1 MKKLQKIT
9 CLLLCLCLCLLAAC
23 ANTGSSGLSSPSP
36 ASTDS
41 GTSGSQPPAQST
53 GEPGGAGPSN
63 AMPIADGTVK
73 LVVAAPDNQ
82 YTVKSYAENLPVWKL
97 IEEKTGVLIEWE
109 VIERTKYDEIMSI
122 RIASNADMPDVFK
135 IPAKLKIADLSKQNV
150 ILPLDDLMAQ
160 YAPNAVANIEKYPI
174 TGALGKDMNGKIC
187 AFVIYRTGQDANAR
201 TPIIRK
207 DWLDKLGLDIPKTLD
222 EFYTVM
228 QRFAHDDPNGNGL
241 ADEIA
246 VMNSTY
252 LEAFFF
258 ASAFGLPSVPTEFL
272 ADENGKVFYTYTS
285 EPYRKTL
292 EFVNKLYNEKLLS
305 PDILTNDNE
314 TVESTIP
321 KNIVGIGVQS
331 PGVDI
336 RWDGF
341 VQATGVPEANYVVIN
356 PPVDETGKVV
366 AVKKSPIGP
375 IWSISPQCKNPEI
388 AIRWLDYVMF
398 GEGTLYHEWGIPGQS
413 FDLDANGKP
422 YLTEWTLKN
431 PDGLDAN
438 SALRSIGAFTPGFS
452 VETIEFMEGKLL
464 PKTVEAIAAVKPNL
478 VDPYLTVSA
487 TEEESDI
494 YDSLYTDINT
504 YVTEMLQKF
513 IVGTEPLS
521 KWESFVQTVEKMGLS
536 TLIEIE
542 QAKYDRTYG

>member
-1 MKKLQKIT
+1 MKRISVFL
-9 CLLLCLCLCLLAAC
+9 CLLLCVSLFAAC
-23 ANTGSSGLSSPSP
+23 SGSNAPAQSSSPAQP
-36 ASTDS
+36 
-41 GTSGSQPPAQST
+41 SGSQQAAQSQPSGSEPA
-53 GEPGGAGPSN
+53 GEGTN
-63 AMPIADGTVK
+63 EMPIGDGSTT

-82 YTVKSYAENLPVWKL
+82 YTVKSYAENLPVWQL

-109 VIERTKYDEIMSI
+109 VTERTKYDEIMSI
-122 RIASNADMPDVFK
+122 RIASNADMPDLFK
-135 IPAKLKIADLSKQNV
+135 VPAKLKIADLAKQNV

-160 YAPNAVANIEKYPI
+160 YAPNAIANIAKFPI
-174 TGALGKDMNGKIC
+174 TGALGKDMDGRIC

-207 DWLDKLGLDIPKTLD
+207 DWLDKFNLEIPRTLD
-222 EFYTVM
+222 EFYTAM
-228 QRFAHDDPNGNGL
+228 QHFANDDPNGNSV

-246 VMNSTY
+246 VMNSNY

-272 ADENGKVFYTYTS
+272 AGDDGKVFYTYTS
-285 EPYRKTL
+285 EPYRQTL
-292 EFVNKLYNEKLLS
+292 SYVNKLYSERLLS

-341 VQATGVPEANYVVIN
+341 VQAAGDPNANHVVIN
-356 PPVDETGKVV
+356 PPVDESGRVV

-375 IWSISPQCKNPEI
+375 MWSISPQCDKPEV

-413 FDLDANGKP
+413 FDFDANGKP
-422 YLTEWTLKN
+422 YLTDWTLNN

-438 SALRSIGAFTPGFS
+438 SAVRSIGAFTPGFS
-452 VETIEFMEGKLL
+452 VETLEFMEGKLL
-464 PKTVEAIAAVKPNL
+464 QKTVDAIADVKPNL

-487 TEEESDI
+487 TAEEADV
-494 YDSLYTDINT
+494 YDALYTDINT

-513 IVGTEPLS
+513 IIGTEPLD
-521 KWESFVQTVEKMGLS
+521 KWDGFVQTVEKMGLA
-536 TLIEIE
+536 TLLEIE
-542 QAKYDRTYG
+542 QAKYERTYG